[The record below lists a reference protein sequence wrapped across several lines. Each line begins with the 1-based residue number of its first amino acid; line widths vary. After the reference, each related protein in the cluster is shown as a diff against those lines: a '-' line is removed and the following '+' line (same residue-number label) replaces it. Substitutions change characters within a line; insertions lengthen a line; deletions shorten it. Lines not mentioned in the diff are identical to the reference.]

1 MTIGG
6 MSRRRRLPL
15 PPRPTLDRAAA
26 LAVARELAADQE
38 GALSRRQLSRAGVPR
53 WVVRVEITSGRWQR
67 TGRQSVVVHN
77 GPLSWRTRCW
87 IGVLEVGRRAALDG
101 VTALRWAGVD
111 ALTDEDVHVIV
122 PKGST
127 PWRHADVELHESRLY
142 REEDVLTAGIRR
154 MRPAVAA
161 VHAALWA
168 STDRQATYFLIL
180 VVQKWLAPVADVA
193 AVVGRLRRHRR
204 RLMLRGVVAELAG
217 GVRALSELDVARDM
231 RRRGLPE
238 PQRQVIR
245 RRPSGTEYLDCEL
258 LDYSVTLEI
267 DGEGH
272 EEPWQRLSDLVRDI
286 TLMAEGKIAVRIPV
300 AVYVLDRERVLD
312 ALEEL
317 LVARGWGSAAA

>member
-1 MTIGG
+1 ML
-6 MSRRRRLPL
+6 RRTRLPL
-15 PPRPTLDRAAA
+15 SPRSTLDRPTA
-26 LAVARELAADQE
+26 LAVARAIAADQE

-53 WVVRVEITSGRWQR
+53 WVIRVELSAGRWQS

-77 GPLSWRTRCW
+77 GPLSWSTRCW
-87 IGVLEVGRRAALDG
+87 VALFEVGQRAALDG

-111 ALTDEDVHVIV
+111 ALTDDEVHVIV

-127 PWRHADVELHESRLY
+127 PWRQTEAELHESRLY
-142 REEDVLTAGIRR
+142 REEDVISAGIRR
-154 MRPAVAA
+154 VRPAVAA

-168 STDRQATYFLIL
+168 VSDRQATYFLVL
-180 VVQKWLAPVADVA
+180 VVQKRLATVDEVA

-204 RLMLRGVVAELAG
+204 RLMLRGVVADLAA

-238 PQRQVIR
+238 PQRQVVR

-258 LDYSVTLEI
+258 TDYDVTLEI
-267 DGEGH
+267 DGVGH
-272 EEPWQRLSDLVRDI
+272 EEPWQRLADLVRDI
-286 TLMAEGKIAVRIPV
+286 TLVAEGKVAVRIPV

-317 LVARGWGSAAA
+317 LVARGWCREAA

>member
-1 MTIGG
+1 MP
-6 MSRRRRLPL
+6 RPARLPL
-15 PPRPTLDRAAA
+15 RPRPLLDRPAA
-26 LAVARELAADQE
+26 LAAARTLAADQE

-53 WVVRVEITSGRWQR
+53 WVVRLEVSAGRWQR
-67 TGRQSVVVHN
+67 TGRQTVVVHN
-77 GPLSWRTRCW
+77 GPLSLRTRCW
-87 IGVLEVGRRAALDG
+87 IGVLEVGQRAALDG

-111 ALTDEDVHVIV
+111 ALKDEEVHVLV

-127 PWRHADVELHESRLY
+127 PAHPADVEVHESRLY
-142 REEDVLTAGIRR
+142 REEDIMTAGIRR
-154 MRPAVAA
+154 VRPAVAA

-168 STDRQATYFLIL
+168 ATDRQATYFLIL
-180 VVQKWLAPVADVA
+180 VVQKRLAPVAEVA

-204 RLMLRGVVAELAG
+204 RLMLRTVVTELAG

-238 PQRQVIR
+238 PQRQVLR

-258 LDYSVTLEI
+258 PAYQLTLEI
-267 DGEGH
+267 DGVGH

-286 TLMAEGKIAVRIPV
+286 TLIAEGRATVRIPV